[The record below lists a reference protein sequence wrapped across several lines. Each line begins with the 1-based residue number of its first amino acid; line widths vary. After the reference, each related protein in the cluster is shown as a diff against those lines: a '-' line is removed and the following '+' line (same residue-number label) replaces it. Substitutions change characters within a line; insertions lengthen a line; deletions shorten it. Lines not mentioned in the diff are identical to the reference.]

1 MDDATS
7 PDSSAEL
14 LARWRA
20 GDEQAAGK
28 LWRRYAVRLIA
39 LARRR
44 LSSAMNRHV
53 DPEDLVQSAYRCF
66 FAGDRGQRYV
76 LRQSGDLWR
85 LLVAITLHKVHDQAK
100 RHRARKRNLSL
111 EQHFGDEISLQ
122 KLQTRMLAHDPTPAE
137 AAALTDELELILR
150 GLSTE
155 QRRMVEMRLQGYNLD
170 EIAAA
175 TRHHERTVR
184 RVMKSFKQQLQ
195 HRCLVWTAE

>member
-1 MDDATS
+1 MDDTTS

-39 LARRR
+39 LARKR
-44 LSSAMNRHV
+44 LSASMNRHV

-76 LRQSGDLWR
+76 LRHSGDLWR

-100 RHRARKRNLSL
+100 RHRAKKRDLSL
-111 EQHFGDEISLQ
+111 EQHFGEATSLQ
-122 KLQTRMLAHDPTPAE
+122 QLQTQMLAHDPTPAE

-150 GLSTE
+150 ALTAE
-155 QRRMVEMRLQGYNLD
+155 QRRMVEMRLQGYQLD

-184 RVMKSFKQQLQ
+184 RVMKGFKQQLQ
-195 HRCLVWTAE
+195 QRCLEWTA